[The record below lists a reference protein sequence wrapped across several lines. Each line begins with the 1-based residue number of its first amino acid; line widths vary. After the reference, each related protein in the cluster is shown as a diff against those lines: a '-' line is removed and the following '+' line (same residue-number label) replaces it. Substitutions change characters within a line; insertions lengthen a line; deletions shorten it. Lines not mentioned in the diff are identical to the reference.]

1 MGLLSGHNK
10 NTNTVRGRKH
20 GHMGTTNGGVS
31 NHRYETRSR
40 GGLFSRNNGPG
51 TTTGT
56 TNSTGLFSRNNGP
69 GTTTGATN
77 STGMGMGS
85 TGTGFGN
92 KHARNHIGT
101 GTGAGT
107 VTGNGAMTSGGYSGN
122 GVNNQGGPSP

>member
-10 NTNTVRGRKH
+10 NTNTVGGRKH
-20 GHMGTTNGGVS
+20 GRMGTTNGGVS
-31 NHRYETRSR
+31 NHRYQTRSR
-40 GGLFSRNNGPG
+40 G
-51 TTTGT
+51 
-56 TNSTGLFSRNNGP
+56 GLFSRNNGP